1 MELESVQFEQYESV
15 EGFTETY
22 TERALLA
29 VSQIIKKAYIRIDGV
44 YYLYNIAK
52 TVIRDGFYKHYFEI
66 DSDPIGTIDKAVA
79 VDDAGVPLWGGNF
92 DVKKDDEG
100 WHLAIKAR
108 LEHVDESNQTGGVL

>member
-1 MELESVQFEQYESV
+1 MELDANQIAQYENV
-15 EGFTETY
+15 QGFTEAY

-29 VSQIIKKAYIRIDGV
+29 VSQIIKKAYIRVDGV

-52 TVIRDGFYKHYFEI
+52 TVIRDGFYKHYFEV
-66 DSDPIGTIDKAVA
+66 DSDPVGNIDKAVA

-108 LEHVDESNQTGGVL
+108 LEHVDQSIQGVDL